1 MCTHSQTDLVVAAA
15 APKAA
20 GVEVAAAVAAGTP
33 TPPKP
38 VAALLNSTVQCAGS
52 QQAVQTWWSL
62 LGRRTLPV
70 SGPRY
75 WLGLRS

>member
-20 GVEVAAAVAAGTP
+20 GVEVVAAAGTP
-33 TPPKP
+33 NPPKP
-38 VAALLNSTVQCAGS
+38 VAALLNSAVQCAGS

-62 LGRRTLPV
+62 PGRRTLPG
-70 SGPRY
+70 SGPRC

>member
-1 MCTHSQTDLVVAAA
+1 MVAAA
-15 APKAA
+15 APNPPKAA
-20 GVEVAAAVAAGTP
+20 GVEVVVAAVAAGAP
-33 TPPKP
+33 NPPKP

-62 LGRRTLPV
+62 PERRTLPV